1 MKIHQIL
8 HRLQKMEITNLERR
22 CTSDTEIY
30 YLGETGKLSGKLSGL
45 RRAIS
50 QVSMMIVKAT
60 TSGEAACREELL
72 K

>member
-22 CTSDTEIY
+22 CPDAEIY
-30 YLGETGKLSGKLSGL
+30 YQGETGKLSGKLSGL
-45 RRAIS
+45 RQAIS